1 MTGPTPGPTPGPLA
15 AEAGLLLDVL
25 AERLAALQP
34 TLRPAVPDG
43 PGAPPDPSTPAGA
56 APDATPAAGHPPAG
70 PACTTGCPFCQVLAV
85 VRGERPETAARLVDG
100 ALVVVRGLR
109 SLLDHSP
116 ADHGPADHGS
126 SDHDGSLAATDPG
139 SPAHPG
145 RHPTDT
151 RQGAGSSAPPP
162 GRTTRPDGTD
172 SSADQAAS
180 TGTGTAPQARVEWID
195 IR

>member
-1 MTGPTPGPTPGPLA
+1 MTGPTPGPLA

-34 TLRPAVPDG
+34 TARPAVPDG
-43 PGAPPDPSTPAGA
+43 PGATPDPSTPAGT
-56 APDATPAAGHPPAG
+56 APDATPAAG

-116 ADHGPADHGS
+116 ADHGS
-126 SDHDGSLAATDPG
+126 SDHGGSPAATDPG
-139 SPAHPG
+139 RPAEPG